1 MGKKAVRLKRERE
14 ARAVED
20 EKNVHRRLHDNFWG
34 RQCNLDHIKKKRLI
48 SYTCM
53 TER

>member
-20 EKNVHRRLHDNFWG
+20 EKNLHRRLHDNFWG
-34 RQCNLDHIKKKRLI
+34 RQCNSGRIKTKQPT
-48 SYTCM
+48 SYTSA

>member
-14 ARAVED
+14 ERAVED

-34 RQCNLDHIKKKRLI
+34 RQCNSGRIKTKQPT
-48 SYTCM
+48 SYTSAI
-53 TER
+53 ER